1 MCHTIN
7 MKKEIP
13 LTYAVQPRS
22 WINFDAHGC
31 LWALD
36 VEDARRLARSLGER
50 AILWVAPPKGE
61 AYALCYL

>member
-13 LTYAVQPRS
+13 LQYAVQPRS
-22 WINFDAHGC
+22 WTNFDAHGC

-50 AILWVAPPKGE
+50 CILWVAPPKGK

>member
-1 MCHTIN
+1 
-7 MKKEIP
+7 MKNEIR

-22 WINFDAHGC
+22 WASFDPVGC
-31 LWALD
+31 LWALS

-50 AILWVAPPKGE
+50 AILWVAPPKGK